1 MNVEHY
7 KYICDKHTI
16 VGKHWHVST
25 LFDITI
31 GDIDIRNLRVK
42 ESYRTNDYTAHI
54 VEVWANDN
62 RKHKRTVFEGFDNYM
77 EAWNVIVDMLATE
90 ILFV

>member
-7 KYICDKHTI
+7 KYICDKYIKVEENWRIT
-16 VGKHWHVST
+16 T
-25 LFDITI
+25 LFDLVIN
-31 GDIDIRNLRVK
+31 DIDIRNLRVK
-42 ESYRTNDYTAHI
+42 ESYGTYKRAYI

-62 RKHKRTVFEGFDNYM
+62 RKHKRTVFEGFDTYM

-90 ILFV
+90 VLFI